1 VPGRPVIPL
10 GHTGD
15 LSENPIGRPRDAW
28 AHWISPETLIS
39 QVRNAA
45 PFLESQQPATEPGRL
60 IELGHSR
67 DGFRRILA
75 NWQNLLR
82 SSLAPEE
89 QLQCY
94 FALCLACHHATVAT
108 FVPTDVDTKIRGVV
122 WRESRDPDVLRPML
136 RLALAS
142 RAWTED
148 GISVR
153 SVRGVSGHNG
163 EQWSAIAGGLGRLL
177 ELGDTASA
185 EEAQAAIEAEIDR
198 EQAVFEQ
205 VAVERDA
212 ELDLLRLSM
221 TLAHNRGDLTQGMG
235 FWKTTPVTAPLMEH
249 FAARGRFALAVR
261 IYQHTGLSAEGH
273 RHYPLRPV
281 KALRQSPATLL
292 PLCPFLD
299 EWGGVVAQLEE
310 SHEVLAALVVGC
322 QKVQGQQGYYR
333 AIAGMRAASSSAF
346 ERSAARMPQSAQR
359 LLRSADMRRLI
370 DVPRF
375 SFESMMRKRARTALA
390 TFGGKG

>member
-1 VPGRPVIPL
+1 LSAPL
-10 GHTGD
+10 VNTPRHVWAQW
-15 LSENPIGRPRDAW
+15 IG
-28 AHWISPETLIS
+28 PETLLS
-39 QVRNAA
+39 QFRNTA
-45 PFLESQQPATEPGRL
+45 PFLESRLPPIEPGRL
-60 IELGHSR
+60 IALGHSP
-67 DGFRRILA
+67 DGFLRILS
-75 NWQNLLR
+75 NWQNILHPTL
-82 SSLAPEE
+82 SPEE
-89 QLQCY
+89 QLQDY

-108 FVPTDVDTKIRGVV
+108 FVPTDVDTKIRGIV
-122 WRESRDPDVLRPML
+122 WHESRDPGVLRPML

-153 SVRGVSGHNG
+153 AIRGVSGHNG

-177 ELGDTASA
+177 ELGDADSA

-198 EQAVFEQ
+198 EQAVFDE

-221 TLAHNRGDLTQGMG
+221 TLAHNRGDLSQGMG
-235 FWKTTPVTAPLMEH
+235 FWKHTPVTTPLMEH
-249 FAARGRFALAVR
+249 LSARGRFALAVR
-261 IYQHTGLSAEGH
+261 VYQHTGLSAEGH

-281 KALRQSPATLL
+281 KALRQSPGTLL

-299 EWGGVVAQLEE
+299 EWGGVVAQLED
-310 SHEVLAALVVGC
+310 SHEVLAALVTGC

-333 AIAGMRAASSSAF
+333 AIAGMRAASSGAF
-346 ERSAARMPQSAQR
+346 DRAAARMPNAAQR
-359 LLRSADMRRLI
+359 LLRDAELRKLI
-370 DVPRF
+370 DVPRV

-390 TFGGKG
+390 MFSGKS